1 MAQKV
6 KILSKYSIDA
16 IDYDYE
22 KNKAEATLV
31 DKMKF
36 RGIDLEKVKKINSK
50 KKKTADEEKILAAT
64 VEIENEYSTR
74 MEEINSYKELVMTSM
89 PSVSDTDQVVP
100 YYEEQDGKIVMLW
113 EVRENDPFRVTD
125 KIAKLKKELADSD
138 YKIIKCYEASLSQT
152 FEMPYDIQTLITERQ
167 ALRDEINSLEKIIGN
182 NEVKSIKVQ

>member
-1 MAQKV
+1 MSQKV

-31 DKMKF
+31 DRMKF
-36 RGIDLEKVKKINSK
+36 QGIDLEKVKKINSK
-50 KKKTADEEKILAAT
+50 KKKTADEEKILAAI

-125 KIAKLKKELADSD
+125 KIKKLKKELADSD

-167 ALRDEINSLEKIIGN
+167 ALRDEINSLEEIIGN